1 MVGAGWA
8 GWSDVGTWKTRIYE
22 SSTWPAGNISRFN
35 KGCFLLEFSRQFA
48 KQEGVLVFL
57 LD

>member
-8 GWSDVGTWKTRIYE
+8 GWSDVGTWKTRIYD
-22 SSTWPAGNISRFN
+22 SSSWPAGNISRL
-35 KGCFLLEFSRQFA
+35 KSCFLLEFCRQIA
-48 KQEGVLVFL
+48 KQEGVLLFL

>member
-8 GWSDVGTWKTRIYE
+8 GWSDVGTWKTRIYD
-22 SSTWPAGNISRFN
+22 SSSWPAGNISRLN
-35 KGCFLLEFSRQFA
+35 KSCFLLEFCRQIA
-48 KQEGVLVFL
+48 KQEGVLLFL